1 VTTIGYCFCCS
12 SITFSKQLPSLE
24 YKCIIRDLKIGIFYH
39 TTSNHIPQKVYDLV
53 IFTRYTKSVTISM
66 ASTALH
72 PSPRAPGSALP
83 PFPEDVPIAPL
94 VTISLCK
101 IAESTFSIEH
111 ERLFSAAKSLGF
123 FYLDVRGTPEG
134 EHLLQQVDDMFNIMD
149 EFFSLPIDEKAK
161 YDFAAK
167 KSYFGYKG
175 IGKEVVDGKG
185 TRDKNEIYNVS
196 QPL

>member
-1 VTTIGYCFCCS
+1 
-12 SITFSKQLPSLE
+12 
-24 YKCIIRDLKIGIFYH
+24 
-39 TTSNHIPQKVYDLV
+39 
-53 IFTRYTKSVTISM
+53 M
-66 ASTALH
+66 ASTTLH
-72 PSPRAPGSALP
+72 LSPSAAGSALP
-83 PFPEDVPIAPL
+83 PFPDDVPIAPL

-101 IAESTFSIEH
+101 LAESASPIEH
-111 ERLFSAAKSLGF
+111 EPLFSAAKALGF

-134 EHLLQQVDDMFNIMD
+134 RHLLQQADEMFDLMN
-149 EFFSLPIDEKAK
+149 EFFSLPLEEKAK

-185 TRDKNEIYNVS
+185 TRDKNEIYNVR

>member
-1 VTTIGYCFCCS
+1 
-12 SITFSKQLPSLE
+12 
-24 YKCIIRDLKIGIFYH
+24 
-39 TTSNHIPQKVYDLV
+39 
-53 IFTRYTKSVTISM
+53 M

-72 PSPRAPGSALP
+72 PFPRTAGSNLP
-83 PFPEDVPIAPL
+83 PFPDDVPIAPL
-94 VTISLCK
+94 VTISLFK
-101 IAESTFSIEH
+101 LGQSTSFIEH

-134 EHLLQQVDDMFNIMD
+134 EHLLQQADDMFNLMD
-149 EFFSLPIDEKAK
+149 EFFSLPIEEKAK

-175 IGKEVVDGKG
+175 IGKEVVDGNG
-185 TRDKNEIYNVS
+185 TRDKNEIYNVR

>member
-1 VTTIGYCFCCS
+1 
-12 SITFSKQLPSLE
+12 
-24 YKCIIRDLKIGIFYH
+24 
-39 TTSNHIPQKVYDLV
+39 
-53 IFTRYTKSVTISM
+53 M

-72 PSPRAPGSALP
+72 PWAPGSGSALP
-83 PFPEDVPIAPL
+83 PFPDDVPIAPL

-101 IAESTFSIEH
+101 LAESTSPIEH

-134 EHLLQQVDDMFNIMD
+134 ENLLQQADDMFNLMD
-149 EFFSLPIDEKAK
+149 EFFSLPIEEKAK
-161 YDFAAK
+161 YDFATK

-185 TRDKNEIYNVS
+185 TRDRNEIYNAS

>member
-1 VTTIGYCFCCS
+1 
-12 SITFSKQLPSLE
+12 
-24 YKCIIRDLKIGIFYH
+24 
-39 TTSNHIPQKVYDLV
+39 
-53 IFTRYTKSVTISM
+53 M
-66 ASTALH
+66 ASTALY
-72 PSPRAPGSALP
+72 PSPRAAGSALP
-83 PFPEDVPIAPL
+83 PFPDDVPIAPL

-101 IAESTFSIEH
+101 LVESTSSIEH

-134 EHLLQQVDDMFNIMD
+134 EHLLQQADDMFDLMD
-149 EFFSLPIDEKAK
+149 EFFSLPIEEKAK

-196 QPL
+196 QRL